1 MNSVKSQ
8 SRIGAVLVALCFLL
22 GNVSSVL
29 ASEITNDLKS
39 TIDEVI
45 QIVSNEKYKN
55 DKKTRREKLQ
65 QVIKKRFSYEQMSM
79 RSLAQNWKKLS
90 DEEKKEF
97 IHVFSKLL
105 ENSYANKLESYQD
118 EKINYVEEVIKGKY
132 ALVKTEIARKDD
144 NLAVNYKLINL
155 NGDWKVYDFV
165 VEGVSLIKNY
175 RSQFSK
181 IIRKESYKALI
192 EKMNAKTNELDAGN
206 NDSGEKVDKL

>member
-1 MNSVKSQ
+1 MNRVKSQ
-8 SRIGAVLVALCFLL
+8 SKMGIVLVALCFFL
-22 GNVSSVL
+22 GNVPGVL
-29 ASEITNDLKS
+29 ASEITDNLKT

-45 QIVSNEKYKN
+45 QIVSDENYKT
-55 DKKTRREKLQ
+55 DKRSRREKLR
-65 QVIKKRFSYEQMSM
+65 QVINKRFSYEQMSM
-79 RSLAQNWKKLS
+79 RSLAQNWKSLS

-118 EKINYVEEVIKGKY
+118 EKINYVEEVIKGNY
-132 ALVKTEIARKDD
+132 ALVRTEIARKDD
-144 NLAVNYKLINL
+144 NVAVNYKLIRL

-181 IIRKESYKALI
+181 IIRSESYKALI
-192 EKMNAKTNELDAGN
+192 EKMTAKTNELDSVSEKPGT
-206 NDSGEKVDKL
+206 KVDEL